1 MLEAK
6 VRDTRKRGRV
16 LRRLGQVTGTVRR
29 KNGDIIPI
37 SMVMHKL
44 ETYISRHGLSSEF
57 NINFENEEIKV
68 RIDRVQRDTLLH
80 NIINIDVIEL

>member
-29 KNGDIIPI
+29 KKWRYYP
-37 SMVMHKL
+37 
-44 ETYISRHGLSSEF
+44 
-57 NINFENEEIKV
+57 NFYGNA
-68 RIDRVQRDTLLH
+68 
-80 NIINIDVIEL
+80 